1 MNISS
6 EMLHSLLPLFM
17 VTVLSYGLGALTKPL
32 SGIVLTT
39 RLLDKVGKGIR
50 GAAPPINS
58 LIWSATW

>member
-1 MNISS
+1 MTTAPMNISS

-39 RLLDKVGKGIR
+39 RLLDRSAR
-50 GAAPPINS
+50 GYRAQHH
-58 LIWSATW
+58 L